1 MASPVKVFGVG
12 MSKTGTTT
20 LGECL
25 EILGFTPHISFE
37 PQLKTWLESGG
48 DIERILKVAE
58 KYRALEDSPWYHV
71 FEQLDQRFPGSKFVL
86 TVRKNSLVHA
96 KSSWAHGVRGG
107 LRTGDPAPEYIAEK
121 IAVYESHNQRV
132 MDYFKDRPQDLLVM
146 CWENGDGWEK
156 LCSFLNVSVPSQPI
170 PHANQGR
177 YKARFPKLIANSKPY
192 TAVVRA
198 LHSVIRSPMATRLK
212 RALSV

>member
-96 KSSWAHGVRGG
+96 KSSWAHGVRG
-107 LRTGDPAPEYIAEK
+107 PIS
-121 IAVYESHNQRV
+121 V
-132 MDYFKDRPQDLLVM
+132 DL
-146 CWENGDGWEK
+146 
-156 LCSFLNVSVPSQPI
+156 SS
-170 PHANQGR
+170 R
-177 YKARFPKLIANSKPY
+177 
-192 TAVVRA
+192 
-198 LHSVIRSPMATRLK
+198 
-212 RALSV
+212 